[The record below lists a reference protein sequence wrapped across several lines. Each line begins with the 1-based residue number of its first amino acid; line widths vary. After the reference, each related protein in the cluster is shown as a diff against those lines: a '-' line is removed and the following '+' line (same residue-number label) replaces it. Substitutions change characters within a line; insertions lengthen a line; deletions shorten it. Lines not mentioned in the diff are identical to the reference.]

1 LQRFNSGKISKLH
14 GKYKKDALRERKRRR
29 EREREIEKDIVLLY
43 SGI

>member
-29 EREREIEKDIVLLY
+29 RERERERERERLRKT
-43 SGI
+43 